1 MPEPHP
7 SQPCF
12 SSGKRAAV
20 KGEGWSWTCE
30 QLLKWALGACHG
42 LTESI
47 PHPTPTDGLS
57 RERLQGPWTVEPIQ
71 LPSALWDERVVVP
84 ASNHQ
89 VLTHS
94 GGHQKVDTTAWPS
107 VLTPHGQAP
116 NEEGL

>member
-1 MPEPHP
+1 MDVRTVVEVRVGCKP
-7 SQPCF
+7 F
-12 SSGKRAAV
+12 FDRVDAA
-20 KGEGWSWTCE
+20 SNP
-30 QLLKWALGACHG
+30 A
-42 LTESI
+42 
-47 PHPTPTDGLS
+47 DGLS
-57 RERLQGPWTVEPIQ
+57 GERLQGPWTVEPIQ

-107 VLTPHGQAP
+107 VLTPHGQAQ